1 MMKLLSPLAFGLMTT
16 ALLLTLSLL
25 SLSTGAVKLD
35 VAQLASAL
43 LGQGDEATVFILQ
56 QLRLPRTLNA
66 LAIGAILGC
75 SGAVLQ
81 GLFRNPLADPGIIG
95 VSAGAALGAGIAIV
109 LLPASLFGV
118 QLGITSVFAFV
129 SSLLITLFVYRLGQT
144 QYGSQ
149 MTLMLLGGIAI
160 GSIAFALLGLLQY
173 IADDR
178 ALRDLTTWQLG
189 SLAQSN
195 YWHVLLTWL
204 VLAIVLLRF
213 RRLAH
218 ALNALLLGDI
228 EAQHLGVNIE
238 RVKRQCIFFTA
249 LAIGMA
255 VAVAG
260 IIGFVGLVVPHICR
274 GLLGANHK
282 VLIPASS
289 LMGAVLLLFAD
300 ILARA
305 IAPPAEVPIGII
317 TALLGAPFFI
327 ALLLKLKGKV

>member
-1 MMKLLSPLAFGLMTT
+1 MKLISPFIFGAITLS
-16 ALLLTLSLL
+16 LLLGLSLL
-25 SLSTGAVKLD
+25 SLSTGAVKLE
-35 VAQLASAL
+35 LEHIITAL
-43 LGQGDEATVFILQ
+43 FGQGDNATVFILQ
-56 QLRLPRTLNA
+56 QLRLPRTLTA
-66 LAIGAILGC
+66 LSIGAILGC
-75 SGAVLQ
+75 CGAVLQ

-109 LLPASLFGV
+109 LLPASLFGL
-118 QLGITSVFAFV
+118 QLGITSIFAFLG
-129 SSLLITLFVYRLGQT
+129 SLLITLFVYRLGKT

-173 IADDR
+173 VADDR

-189 SLAQSN
+189 SLAQSH
-195 YWHVLLTWL
+195 YWHVIVTFIALI
-204 VLAIVLLRF
+204 IVLLRF
-213 RRLAH
+213 KQLAY

-228 EAQHLGVNIE
+228 EAQHLGINIE
-238 RVKRQCIFFTA
+238 RVKRQCIFLTA
-249 LAIGMA
+249 LAIGIA

-274 GLLGANHK
+274 TLLGANHK
-282 VLIPASS
+282 ILIPASS
-289 LMGAVLLLFAD
+289 VMGAVLLLFAD

-317 TALLGAPFFI
+317 TALIGAPFFI
-327 ALLLKLKGKV
+327 ALLLKLKGKM

>member
-1 MMKLLSPLAFGLMTT
+1 MKLISPALFSSITL
-16 ALLLTLSLL
+16 ALLVALCLL
-25 SLSTGAVKLD
+25 SLSSGAVKLD
-35 VAQLASAL
+35 IAHVVTAL
-43 LGQGDEATVFILQ
+43 LGQGDSGNVFILQ

-66 LAIGAILGC
+66 ITIGAILGGC
-75 SGAVLQ
+75 GAVLQ

-109 LLPASLFGV
+109 LLPTALFGF
-118 QLGITSVFAFV
+118 QLGITSTFAFIG
-129 SSLLITLFVYRLGQT
+129 SLVITLFVYRLGQT
-144 QYGSQ
+144 PYGSQ

-160 GSIAFALLGLLQY
+160 GAIAFALLGLLQY

-195 YWHVLLTWL
+195 YWHVGITVVVLIL
-204 VLAIVLLRF
+204 VLVRF
-213 RRLAH
+213 HSLAQ

-238 RVKRQCIFFTA
+238 RVKRQCIFLTA
-249 LAIGMA
+249 LAIGIA

-274 GLLGANHK
+274 GLLSANHK
-282 VLIPASS
+282 ILIPASS
-289 LMGAVLLLFAD
+289 LLGAVLLLFAD